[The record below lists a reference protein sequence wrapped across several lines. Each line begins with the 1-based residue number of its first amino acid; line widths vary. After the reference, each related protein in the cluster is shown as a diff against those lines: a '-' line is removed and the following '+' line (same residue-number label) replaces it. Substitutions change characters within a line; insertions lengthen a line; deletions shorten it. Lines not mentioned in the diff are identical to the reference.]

1 MQENICEYTGTV
13 KENILLYTWNLG
25 VRTRLQQEGNLFLQ
39 LADHTMELDEVS
51 IVIWHALE
59 TPVSVDSI
67 VSLVRREYL
76 ISPEEA
82 SEDVNNI
89 VSTLNEMNMILATE
103 GN

>member
-1 MQENICEYTGTV
+1 
-13 KENILLYTWNLG
+13 
-25 VRTRLQQEGNLFLQ
+25 
-39 LADHTMELDEVS
+39 MELDEVS